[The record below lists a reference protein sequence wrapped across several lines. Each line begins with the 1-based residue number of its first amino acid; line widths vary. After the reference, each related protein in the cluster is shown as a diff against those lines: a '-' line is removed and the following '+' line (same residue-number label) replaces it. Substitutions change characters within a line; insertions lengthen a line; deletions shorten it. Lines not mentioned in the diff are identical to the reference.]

1 MSTSTNTNE
10 HHHHH
15 KNGVMKRGAKSFAKA
30 VGIMPSHR
38 DYRWEELNQIEKQRR
53 AILLRVE
60 EPTWKVLTHWD
71 GTVLRI
77 LAVNPLLWA
86 TLAIFVAVRL
96 LARNP
101 DASFPTFLGET
112 TSDSMTVLGGFLSF
126 FLVFYVN
133 QNHKRFFELYKDSMA
148 CKGRIFDVATLAVTS
163 LPYAQAT
170 RLIRYMNAAHAAG
183 YVGLSETYPS
193 TSYFNHIDHELGL
206 LTPQERQRL
215 DAIDLDAGGSCNR
228 ELIVWCMNEIA
239 TARKKGLL
247 DPELANLFREQILQL
262 RAKMGQLY
270 NAKDLPIPFFY
281 VHFCCLLTTLYLPLF
296 AITSAIEAGTGDD
309 IHWSA
314 GVIKGLVVLLQAIF
328 VIGLRVLG
336 QRMSDP
342 YGDDYIDLSGT
353 SYESVYLARLILAS
367 TSHSI
372 LFFSSH
378 FSHPS

>member
-101 DASFPTFLGET
+101 EASFPTFLGET

-183 YVGLSETYPS
+183 YVGLSEIYPS

-281 VHFCCLLTTLYLPLF
+281 VHFSKVSTLYLQIL
-296 AITSAIEAGTGDD
+296 T
-309 IHWSA
+309 
-314 GVIKGLVVLLQAIF
+314 QA
-328 VIGLRVLG
+328 
-336 QRMSDP
+336 SKN
-342 YGDDYIDLSGT
+342 T
-353 SYESVYLARLILAS
+353 HSYPFKRLITWIFGKFVLV
-367 TSHSI
+367 
-372 LFFSSH
+372 FC
-378 FSHPS
+378 PCV